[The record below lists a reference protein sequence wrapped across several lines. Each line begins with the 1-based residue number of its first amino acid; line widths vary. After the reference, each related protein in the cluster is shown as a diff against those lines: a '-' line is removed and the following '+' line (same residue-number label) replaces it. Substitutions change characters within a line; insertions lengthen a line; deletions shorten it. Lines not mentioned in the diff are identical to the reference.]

1 MIQEV
6 LISPT
11 AKLDISKLLKSSPSP
26 SPPPPLSTSRPSI
39 SRSFSIPA
47 TDPARGAETS
57 PTSSTSSYPTVPS
70 ISSSSSQATRQ
81 PGFGGQA
88 SRLIPTSSSKRTAST
103 SPQESRQANKKPT
116 RQWSKSDSEE
126 LLRLRG
132 DNMKW
137 EDVARHFPGRTSTA
151 CRLRY
156 QNYLERKY
164 DWTDEKKAKLA
175 RLYDR
180 SSSSAVIYTLVVGRA
195 VKTEASGCL
204 LTLCPFSY
212 KHEMWEGISKELQI
226 PWRAVEDMHWVMG
239 QVDMANLAGARL
251 LHPDRVGDD
260 PAPMS
265 PRMQSVFPPGGPS
278 TTHPGFM
285 VTPVSAF
292 AGLPPAPG
300 RMLAQPPQPPTTNA
314 TTIPRLRPS
323 GEETGFGFHRQSRR
337 QGSSGGPLPSLAELN
352 LPVSAYATPGGG
364 RYRRESEDEEEGD
377 E

>member
-6 LISPT
+6 LVSPT

-39 SRSFSIPA
+39 SRSYSIPA

-180 SSSSAVIYTLVVGRA
+180 
-195 VKTEASGCL
+195 
-204 LTLCPFSY
+204 Y

-260 PAPMS
+260 LAPMS

-278 TTHPGFM
+278 TTRPGFM